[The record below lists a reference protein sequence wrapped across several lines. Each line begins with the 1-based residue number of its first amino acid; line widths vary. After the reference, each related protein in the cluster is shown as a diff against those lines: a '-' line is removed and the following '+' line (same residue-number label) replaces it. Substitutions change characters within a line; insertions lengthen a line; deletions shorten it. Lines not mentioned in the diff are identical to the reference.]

1 VWNLLEELNLLAT
14 TSRGNEGQAR
24 YELSF
29 LLEQIGDSEPSIQ
42 RTGIS
47 GLIAVKTNLS
57 PFDVVKKLRAILL
70 ERPYEFRY
78 TLRVIPIE
86 KVVRTGLDQ
95 IQEAVSELSSKIESD
110 ETFRVTVEKRFSGT
124 STKDIIEAATAKIKN
139 KVNLTNPDKILLIE
153 VFGRFTGVS
162 VIKPEDVLSILKEK
176 VL

>member
-14 TSRGNEGQAR
+14 TSRGNEGHAR
-24 YELSF
+24 FELSF
-29 LLEQIGDSEPSIQ
+29 LLEQIGDSQPIIQ

-47 GLIAVKTNLS
+47 GLLAVRTSLS
-57 PFDVVKKLRAILL
+57 PFDVVRKLRTILQ

-95 IQEAVSELSSKIESD
+95 IQEAVSELSSKIGRN

-124 STKDIIEAATAKIKN
+124 STKDLIEAAAAKIKN
-139 KVNLTNPDKILLIE
+139 KVNLTKPDKTLLIE

>member
-1 VWNLLEELNLLAT
+1 MWNLLEELNLLAT
-14 TSRGNEGQAR
+14 TSRGNEGHAR
-24 YELSF
+24 FELSF
-29 LLEQIGDSEPSIQ
+29 LLEQIGDSQPIIQ

-47 GLIAVKTNLS
+47 GLLAVRTSLS
-57 PFDVVKKLRAILL
+57 PFDVVRKLRTILQ

-95 IQEAVSELSSKIESD
+95 IQEAVSELSSKIGRN

-124 STKDIIEAATAKIKN
+124 STKDLIEAAAAKIKN
-139 KVNLTNPDKILLIE
+139 KVNLTKPDKTLLIE